1 MADDLK
7 TAPTPH
13 DAIHE
18 EPNAHE
24 PLGRA
29 TFSAF
34 TNATEDD
41 WQKIVAA
48 NSVFSKGH
56 VDRIVTHLNLLK
68 GDCGGF
74 PIDRL
79 EHSLQTAT
87 RAHQGGM
94 DEEYVVCALL
104 HDIGDTLG
112 VFNHP
117 DIAAAIL
124 KPFVSD
130 KNLWMVENHGIFQ
143 GYYFWHHIGLDRNAR
158 DQFRGHEAFEYT
170 AQFCHLY
177 DQPAFDAAYES
188 MPLEAFIPM
197 MRRVMERPKRSM
209 YLKKTGENAW

>member
-7 TAPTPH
+7 TVPAQH
-13 DAIHE
+13 DE
-18 EPNAHE
+18 HE

-34 TNATEDD
+34 TNATPED

-87 RAHQGGM
+87 LAHKAGWTRSM
-94 DEEYVVCALL
+94 SSARCCTTSATRWACSTTRYR
-104 HDIGDTLG
+104 
-112 VFNHP
+112 
-117 DIAAAIL
+117 AAIL
-124 KPFVSD
+124 KPFVSE

-143 GYYFWHHIGLDRNAR
+143 GYYFWHHIGLDRTCAR
-158 DQFRGHEAFEYT
+158 IASRPSEAFEYT

-177 DQPAFDAAYES
+177 DQNAFDA
-188 MPLEAFIPM
+188 PM
-197 MRRVMERPKRSM
+197 RTCRS
-209 YLKKTGENAW
+209 TPSCR